1 MIAKSLLNIGSE
13 GRVGIIELAR
23 PEKFN
28 CLSMDLFREFESALD
43 VFEQSDDIA
52 ALVICGQGKNFCTGA
67 ELDEVEMIRADESR
81 LREFMELGH
90 HVLDRIENSRLPV
103 CAAIEG
109 LCLAGGLELML
120 ACDIVLAGRSA
131 RLGDQHG
138 QFGLVPGWGGSQ
150 RLPKVVGQRR
160 ALDLFLSVRW
170 LDSKE
175 ALEWGLLN
183 YVVDDGEARSAALA
197 YAEKIGTR
205 SATGMT
211 LMKQLAHIRDR
222 DAMRV
227 GKKAEIDIAV
237 SALMSADVAEGLAAF
252 KEKRKPNFDQDI
264 TK

>member
-1 MIAKSLLNIGSE
+1 MVAKSLLNISRE
-13 GRVGIIELAR
+13 GRVGVIELAR

-28 CLSMDLFREFESALD
+28 CLSMGLFRELESALD
-43 VFEQSDDIA
+43 AFEQSDDIA
-52 ALVICGQGKNFCTGA
+52 ALVVCGQGKNFCTGA
-67 ELDEVEMIRADESR
+67 QLDEVEMIRTDESR

-90 HVLDRIENSRLPV
+90 HVLDRLENSRLPV

-120 ACDIVLAGRSA
+120 ACDIVFAGASA

-138 QFGLVPGWGGSQ
+138 QFGLIPGWGGSQ

-160 ALDLFLSVRW
+160 ALDLFFSVRW

-175 ALEWGLLN
+175 ALDWGLLN
-183 YVVDDGEARSAALA
+183 YVVDDGEAKAAALA
-197 YAEKIGTR
+197 YAQKLGTR
-205 SATGMT
+205 SAAGMAH
-211 LMKQLAHIRDR
+211 MKKLARIADQEV
-222 DAMRV
+222 MRV

-237 SALMSADVAEGLAAF
+237 AALMSADVAEGLAAF
-252 KEKRKPNFDQDI
+252 KEKRQPDFGQDV

>member
-1 MIAKSLLNIGSE
+1 MVAKSLLNIGCE
-13 GRVGIIELAR
+13 GRVGVIELAR

-28 CLSMDLFREFESALD
+28 CLSIDLFKELGSALD

-67 ELDEVEMIRADESR
+67 QLDEVELIRADESR

-90 HVLDRIENSRLPV
+90 HVLDRLENSRLPV
-103 CAAIEG
+103 FAAIEG

-120 ACDIVLAGRSA
+120 ACDIAFAGRSA

-170 LDSKE
+170 LDSKD

-183 YVVDDGEARSAALA
+183 YVVDDGGARAAALA
-197 YAEKIGTR
+197 YAQKIGTR
-205 SATGMT
+205 SAAGMA
-211 LMKQLAHIRDR
+211 LMKQLARFADR
-222 DAMRV
+222 NAVSV

-237 SALMSADVAEGLAAF
+237 SVLMSADVTEGLAAF
-252 KEKRKPNFDQDI
+252 KEKRKPNFGQDV